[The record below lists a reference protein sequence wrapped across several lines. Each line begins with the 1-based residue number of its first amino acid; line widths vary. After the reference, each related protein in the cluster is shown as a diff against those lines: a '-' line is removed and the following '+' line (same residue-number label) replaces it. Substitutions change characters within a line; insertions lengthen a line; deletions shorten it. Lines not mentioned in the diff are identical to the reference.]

1 MGLGEVSVGAAGHF
15 RLVRLQGAITIIGAA
30 FAYLL
35 VTPPAA
41 KSFAYGSCIALISTL
56 LLAWRLKRGHQEN
69 LEAGRALRQAYRTA
83 IERMAWTI
91 IMLATG
97 FKVLKL
103 LPLWMLAGFVAG
115 QAAWLL
121 LPLWARARLK
131 TGSEKTENVK

>member
-1 MGLGEVSVGAAGHF
+1 MGLAEVSVGVAGHF
-15 RLVRLQGAITIIGAA
+15 RLIRLQVAITIIGAL

-41 KSFAYGSCIALISTL
+41 KSFAYGSCIALTSTL
-56 LLAWRLKRGHQEN
+56 LLAWRLGRGHQEN
-69 LEAGRALRQAYRTA
+69 REAGRALRQAYRTA

-91 IMLATG
+91 IMLAVG

-103 LPLWMLAGFVAG
+103 LPLWLLAGFVAG

-121 LPLWARARLK
+121 LPVLAKLK
-131 TGSEKTENVK
+131 S